1 MENFYLD
8 TQLADARK
16 AAYEVTKAVL
26 PDMVKQNYGRIIY
39 VATGSAKYPSPPGA
53 IAFETA
59 KAGLVTFAE
68 EKGLQQI

>member
-1 MENFYLD
+1 
-8 TQLADARK
+8 
-16 AAYEVTKAVL
+16 
-26 PDMVKQNYGRIIY
+26 MVKQNYGRIIY